1 MLDDMSSAR
10 KNIVGILE
18 HIGRGLE
25 EQHNMLTPE
34 GLDEL
39 TNVNDFKKKNLI
51 SAQQTMESLRAELK
65 KRERELEL
73 LKTSEP
79 KFLKELDSPKET
91 IARMKGEMDEFVD
104 IDGLRRRYD
113 KTQNKLQ
120 DMKRNYIKRRDAMRM
135 QVQSVSAE
143 NESLKRSL
151 NNNDTFK
158 ELEDTEKRLKQYE
171 RTIFELKEFVETK
184 SRETNYEPL
193 KANCLKIG
201 DALNAIAIKKSI
213 DNLGASARK

>member
-1 MLDDMSSAR
+1 
-10 KNIVGILE
+10 
-18 HIGRGLE
+18 
-25 EQHNMLTPE
+25 
-34 GLDEL
+34 
-39 TNVNDFKKKNLI
+39 
-51 SAQQTMESLRAELK
+51 MESLRAEHK
-65 KRERELEL
+65 KRQRELEL

-79 KFLKELDSPKET
+79 KFMKELSSLKET
-91 IARMKGEMDEFVD
+91 IRRMRGEIEEFSD

-113 KTQNKLQ
+113 KTQGKLQ
-120 DMKRNYIKRRDAMRM
+120 DLKRSYIKRRDAMRA

-151 NNNDTFK
+151 AGNDTFK
-158 ELEDTEKRLKQYE
+158 DLEDTEKRLKQYE

-193 KANCLKIG
+193 KGSCLKVG
-201 DALNAIAIKKSI
+201 DALNAIAIKKSL